1 MSKKDL
7 GYNQPLFVLAFDHRA
22 SFAKNMLGLTGE
34 PDFEQ
39 AKQIIDFKNVI
50 FEGFKRGV
58 ELGVPKEAAAVLCDE
73 QFGDAVLRGAKA
85 TAAVFAVCTEKSG
98 QKEFDFEYGEEFGA
112 HLKEYGPTFA
122 KALVRYNPKDDKAMN
137 ARQLEKLKILS
148 DYCHGHGLKFLIE
161 PLVTALPEQL
171 EKVGGDQRR
180 YDLEVRPKLMV
191 EMVKQM
197 QEAGVEPDVWKI
209 EGLEKTSEY
218 EAVVKQAQA
227 GGRDQVSAVIL
238 GRGASDEQV
247 EKWLVAASRAPGV
260 VGFAI
265 GRSIFHEALMKYKT
279 AELTREE
286 AVEKIA
292 GKYLHFYQV
301 YTQNH

>member
-58 ELGVPKEAAAVLCDE
+58 ELGVPKAAAAVLCDE

-85 TAAVFAVCTEKSG
+85 LDAVFAVCTEKSG

-137 ARQLEKLKILS
+137 VRQLEKLKILS
-148 DYCHGHGLKFLIE
+148 DYCHAHGLKFLIE
-161 PLVTALPEQL
+161 PLVAALPEQL
-171 EKVGGDQRR
+171 EKAGGDQRR
-180 YDLEVRPKLMV
+180 YDLEIRPKLMV
-191 EMVKQM
+191 EMVRQM

-218 EAVVKQAQA
+218 EAVVKQAKA

-247 EKWLVAASRAPGV
+247 EKWLKAASRASGV

-265 GRSIFHEALMKYKT
+265 GRSIFHDALMKYKT

-286 AVEKIA
+286 TVEKIA